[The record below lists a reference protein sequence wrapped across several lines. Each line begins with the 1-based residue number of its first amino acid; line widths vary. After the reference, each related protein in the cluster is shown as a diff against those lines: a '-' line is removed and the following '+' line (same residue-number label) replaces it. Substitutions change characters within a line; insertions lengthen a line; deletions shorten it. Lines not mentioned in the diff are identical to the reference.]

1 MDNFT
6 YAFGSNQNHLF
17 HDPQQTYIE
26 PFNHHNHQHEY
37 MFHQGYTNNQGA
49 PVPPQQHSQLPRE
62 HYQTFVPV
70 PSKPTNHPHQA
81 APPPGNE
88 SQLGFP
94 RDNTSHYLNVPQL
107 AAPPALS
114 IQPLLNPRAEP
125 PGRESQLAIP
135 CDGASHHLNIPQSAA
150 PPALSIQPLLNPLL
164 PLSNPQ
170 VQTSQREPV
179 ITTGGNSNL
188 TDNTVDRLHTNS
200 ESAPA
205 KTALDHPAASN
216 KCPATPPPPIVPP
229 QSSKGSDIFRLSAE
243 DMAVYKKLPTHRLR
257 ALQSTHIKNRKL
269 HEEVKLAAEDL
280 YLEYHRKILLLS
292 LEYSRPA
299 TSIARHLGQGC
310 MRRENKWNDFR
321 VNDKAAQA
329 ELHQTDLD
337 LAERNQTVAAGYRQ
351 ATNSTTTAT
360 AAPPLSNTFSDPL
373 SNLFPDAF
381 LKEISD
387 AMQIKGFLVLASQ
400 DHTSKYFW
408 QGGSIIAKQYLWALM
423 DAGDPIGGFHSF
435 AAGTK
440 GRVLPPRNGSENA
453 VPSAGPADSSENTC
467 PSSAAAS
474 SETSGA
480 SLQDACPS
488 GAAASSENACP
499 SGAATASG
507 PTASKSNRVT
517 IRNAAA
523 KTPRKPRQV
532 PGAELYKDVNK
543 GKAAENWAYLSE
555 VLGRMFLNAGG
566 NSSGWP
572 GKNTDA
578 GLAEYKLKLVIK
590 KNNLGLD
597 SILRNRPI
605 RAMEI
610 EECWRVSRGL
620 KMKLIKLET
629 IQEGS
634 NDHDSENQGASQQG
648 NQVGSA
654 SREANQVEEG
664 AGENQ

>member
-17 HDPQQTYIE
+17 HDPQQTYVE

-37 MFHQGYTNNQGA
+37 MFHQGYTNNQGGHENGGQDHSTLSHLPYSNTSRCDSQA

-62 HYQTFVPV
+62 HYQTFIPV

-107 AAPPALS
+107 AAPPAF
-114 IQPLLNPRAEP
+114 
-125 PGRESQLAIP
+125 
-135 CDGASHHLNIPQSAA
+135 HHLNIPQSAA

-216 KCPATPPPPIVPP
+216 ERPATPPPPIVPP
-229 QSSKGSDIFRLSAE
+229 QSSKG
-243 DMAVYKKLPTHRLR
+243 
-257 ALQSTHIKNRKL
+257 
-269 HEEVKLAAEDL
+269 
-280 YLEYHRKILLLS
+280 

-299 TSIARHLGQGC
+299 TSIARHLGQGR
-310 MRRENKWNDFR
+310 MQRENKWNDFR
-321 VNDKAAQA
+321 VNDEAAQA
-329 ELHQTDLD
+329 EIHRTDLD

-360 AAPPLSNTFSDPL
+360 AAPPLSNTFLDPL

-400 DHTSKYFW
+400 DHTIKYFW

-440 GRVLPPRNGSENA
+440 GRVLPPQNGSENA
-453 VPSAGPADSSENTC
+453 VPSAGPADSSENTR
-467 PSSAAAS
+467 PSGAAAS

-488 GAAASSENACP
+488 GAAASSENARP

-507 PTASKSNRVT
+507 PAASKSNRVT
-517 IRNAAA
+517 VRNAAA

-543 GKAAENWAYLSE
+543 GKAAENRAYLSE
-555 VLGRMFLNAGG
+555 VLKRMFLNAGG
-566 NSSGWP
+566 DSSGWP

-605 RAMEI
+605 RAMKI

-620 KMKLIKLET
+620 KMKLIKLEP

-648 NQVGSA
+648 DQVGSA
-654 SREANQVEEG
+654 S
-664 AGENQ
+664 